1 MKNDKVFKLMVARMH
16 EVAVVPPQQIGPFT
30 LLYKRIVPWFKF
42 YPWRSALVVSLFASL
57 FLYVILGITLVK
69 LASLLQLGF

>member
-1 MKNDKVFKLMVARMH
+1 MVAKMH

-42 YPWRSALVVSLFASL
+42 YPLKGALVVALFASL
-57 FLYVILGITLVK
+57 FLYIFAGITLVK
-69 LASLLQLGF
+69 LASLLQFGF